1 MATFSIDFFSEAL
14 NRKVSCKVLL
24 PTDQPAF
31 IESGDAS
38 PIPTLYLLHGMTG
51 SSSDWTG
58 MGNLWRLAREYRIC
72 IVMPNGENS
81 FYADSCLINRGFS
94 RFIEE
99 ELVAFTRRTFPLSHK
114 REETFIAGLSMG
126 GFGAVNCGLRSP
138 GTFGYVAAFSAALI
152 KKLILRADDEEGLD
166 YFTRRQYQT
175 MFGLEQIE
183 DFNGCRSD
191 YEALA
196 EALAR
201 SGGEKPK
208 FYIDCGTED
217 VSLYRANL
225 AFKDKLLSLGYDVT
239 WDSRPGGHDMDFWN
253 DSIVKAFQWL
263 PIQKLALDPKGE
275 RARQL
280 KRMNDAMT
288 RKMTEE

>member
-1 MATFSIDFFSEAL
+1 MAFFNIEFFSQAL
-14 NRKVSCKVLL
+14 NRTVGCKVLL
-24 PTDQPAF
+24 PADQDAY
-31 IESGDAS
+31 IESGDTS
-38 PIPTLYLLHGMTG
+38 PLPTLYLLHGMTG
-51 SSSDWTG
+51 SSSSWQST
-58 MGNLWRLAREYRIC
+58 GNLWRLSREYRVC
-72 IVMPNGENS
+72 IVMINGENS
-81 FYADSCLINRGFS
+81 FYSDSSLINRPFS

-99 ELVAFTRRTFPLSHK
+99 ELVDFTRRVFPLSHK
-114 REETFIAGLSMG
+114 REETFIGGLSMG
-126 GFGAVNCGLRSP
+126 GFGAFCCGLRSP
-138 GTFGYVAAFSAALI
+138 QTFGCITAFSSALI

-175 MFGLEQIE
+175 MFGLEKIE

-196 EALAR
+196 EAVAA
-201 SGGEKPK
+201 GNGPMPK
-208 FYIDCGTED
+208 VYMDCGTED

-225 AFKDKLLSLGYDVT
+225 AFKDKLISLGFDVT

-253 DSIVKAFQWL
+253 DSLIKAFQWL
-263 PIQKLALDPKGE
+263 PIQKLTLNPDGE

-288 RKMTEE
+288 RKMTE